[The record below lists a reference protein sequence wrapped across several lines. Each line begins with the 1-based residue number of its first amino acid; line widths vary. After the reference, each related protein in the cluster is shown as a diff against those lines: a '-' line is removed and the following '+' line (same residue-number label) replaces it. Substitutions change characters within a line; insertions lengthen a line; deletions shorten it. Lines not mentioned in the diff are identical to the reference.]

1 MTEAE
6 IQREILD
13 YLKRRR
19 YTVLRTNAGGI
30 KISSTRF
37 VHLAPK
43 GTPDLLAIDLRG
55 EHHWIEVKT
64 PNGAIKEEQKEWID
78 EHRSRG
84 CDVIVARS
92 VDDVILAGL

>member
-6 IQREILD
+6 IQREIFD
-13 YLKRRR
+13 YLRARR

-30 KISSTRF
+30 KLSSTRF

-55 EHHWIEVKT
+55 RHHWIEVKT
-64 PNGAIKEEQKEWID
+64 PGGKLKDVQREWID

-84 CDVIVARS
+84 CDVVIARS